1 MFRRF
6 TSRHYYYYYSYS
18 RWPSSAAQRSLYCIL
33 NTTRLRQSRKRTSKF
48 SAFGH
53 LQGEVRDKR
62 VRTYKQKEVST
73 ITGKLQTHTFSHF
86 FNDTHLHP
94 NTIVIKDSLLEHLST
109 RWKICGENRRQKSE
123 IMLVLSLDSI
133 N

>member
-1 MFRRF
+1 MCASSIAIFL
-6 TSRHYYYYYSYS
+6 SYL

-48 SAFGH
+48 SAFSH

-62 VRTYKQKEVST
+62 VRTYKQKEEST

-94 NTIVIKDSLLEHLST
+94 NTIVIKDSLLETSFNQVENLFVE
-109 RWKICGENRRQKSE
+109 KIEDRRVKSCWCCH
-123 IMLVLSLDSI
+123 
-133 N
+133 